1 MVYICARSTN
11 SRVIGRKVVVL
22 PKVENRREQKP
33 WPLFQNFS
41 TVNSASTQFQ
51 NL

>member
-11 SRVIGRKVVVL
+11 SRVIGGKVVVL